1 MTFEDNHFDAIS
13 MATSDPCHFALLGGI
28 KLRHYQET
36 VALEVARSVEKSL
49 GLSFVVMFPRQSGK
63 NELQAQLEA
72 YFLMRYSF
80 IGGELVKISPT
91 WKPQSQNALRRLE
104 RVLSKHPLVHKL
116 WQKEQGYIFRVGA
129 ARQIFLSGAPEA
141 NIVGATASV
150 LLQVDEAQDV
160 AIDKFDKDINPMAAS
175 TNATRVFWGTAWS
188 EETLLARELYSARH
202 IEELDGQQRCFVIS
216 ADEVSR
222 EVPAYGEFV
231 RQQIERLG
239 RDHPMVRTQYFS
251 EMMEHAGGLFNE
263 GRLALMK
270 GQHLSEHAPQPGGRY
285 ALLLDVAGEDAG
297 LSAGSGLSH
306 PGRDATALT
315 VVAIYPFENTAWG
328 GGQVGYRVVARKAW
342 VGVSHSR
349 LFDELLVLARHWRA
363 IKLVVD
369 ATGVGAGIA
378 NFLER
383 ALPGRV
389 IAFQFTAS
397 SKSRLGWDFLA
408 LIDSG
413 RYQEHSDS
421 NNEQQQFFK
430 EARACK
436 YSVSPG
442 PERRLQWQ
450 VPPGTRDQHGQE
462 LHDDWLMSAALCSAL
477 EDEFPGGG
485 SPTRI
490 VRAQDPLKLI
500 DREDRRMD
508 W

>member
-1 MTFEDNHFDAIS
+1 MSLDELDLETLSEILK
-13 MATSDPCHFALLGGI
+13 DPIQFALMGGI
-28 KLRHYQET
+28 ELRQYQKN
-36 VALEVARSVEKSL
+36 VAIEVARSVENSR

-72 YFLMRYSF
+72 YFLMRYCF

-104 RVLSKHPLVHKL
+104 RVLSKHPLL
-116 WQKEQGYIFRVGA
+116 NRQWAKEQGYIFRIGA

-188 EETLLARELYSARH
+188 EETLLARELYSAKQ
-202 IEELDGQQRCFVIS
+202 IEALDGQQRCFVIS
-216 ADEVSR
+216 ADEVAQ

-251 EMMEHAGGLFNE
+251 EMMEQAGGLFNE

-270 GQHLSEHAPQPGGRY
+270 GGHISEYTPLPGGRY
-285 ALLLDVAGEDAG
+285 ALLLDVAGEDSG

-315 VVAIYPFENTAWG
+315 VVAVYPFENSAWG
-328 GGQVGYRVVARKAW
+328 GGQVCYRVVARKAW

-349 LFDELLVLARHWRA
+349 LFDELLALARHWRA

-413 RYQEHSDS
+413 RYQEHSDTS
-421 NNEQQQFFK
+421 NEQQQFFN
-430 EARACK
+430 EARTCK
-436 YSVSPG
+436 YAVSSG
-442 PERRLQWQ
+442 PDRRLQWS
-450 VPPGTRDQHGQE
+450 VPPGTRDSHGHE
-462 LHDDWLMSAALCSAL
+462 VHDDWLMSAALCSVL

-500 DREDRRMD
+500 DREGSSRD